1 MVAPVT
7 SINETRSSG
16 ISVVGERPWGTHFC
30 SFYES
35 KSDLLSMLLSY
46 FKAGLEA
53 NEFCVWVLT
62 EPLSERDAWD
72 GLRSAVPD
80 FDSYVARRSIEILDG
95 RDWYLKGGAF
105 DPTRVMS
112 AWNEKLDR
120 GLDRGY
126 AGLRGSGNTA
136 WLQKKDWNA
145 FSEYEQ
151 LVNDSVVGR
160 AAMLLCTY
168 SLKSCGATELL
179 DVVHTHQFA
188 MAMRHGDWELVETPE
203 LKQAKAEIKKK
214 EWERAAKME
223 ALGRRAG
230 GIAHDFNNILGAI
243 LGYGELAQD
252 ALSLGDKAR
261 RYVDQVMQAGSRGK
275 GLVERILT
283 FSQGALGERAPLGVQ
298 PIVEE
303 VLDLLGPS
311 LPAGVRLQK
320 QLEAADAAMMGDATQ
335 FHELTMNLCSNAVQA
350 IEGGGVITV
359 TLERRAPEERC
370 DLSHGVVDAGRY
382 VCLSVSDTGAGIA
395 PSVLQ
400 RIFDPFFTTKQRGKG
415 TGLGLTLVQTI
426 VADFGGSIDVVTRV
440 GVGSTFTVWLPE
452 APDNPIPRTD
462 PRVEAPHGCGQTVM
476 IVDDEPMLVA
486 LAEETLTEL
495 GYQPVGFASSTDAL
509 EAFCRDPGR
518 FDLVLTDETMPEL
531 TGTELTRDIRKL
543 RPDIS
548 VIMMSGHSGEDL
560 SERARAAGVCEL
572 IRKPLVRSD
581 IAVPLA
587 RAVQKGH

>member
-1 MVAPVT
+1 MVAPMT
-7 SINETRSSG
+7 SINETRNSG
-16 ISVVGERPWGTHFC
+16 ISVVGQRPWGTHFC

-35 KSDLLSMLLSY
+35 KTDLLNMLLSY

-53 NEFCVWVLT
+53 NEFCVWVVA
-62 EPLSERDAWD
+62 EPLSEREAWD

-80 FDSYVARRSIEILDG
+80 FDRYMARRSIEIFEG
-95 RDWYLKGGAF
+95 RDWYLKGGVF

-126 AGLRGSGNTA
+126 AGLRGSGATA

-168 SLKSCGATELL
+168 SLESCRATELL

-188 MAMRHGDWELVETPE
+188 MAMRRGDWEMIETPE
-203 LKQAKAEIKKK
+203 LKHAKAEIKKK
-214 EWERAAKME
+214 EWERATKME

-230 GIAHDFNNILGAI
+230 GIAHDLNNILGAI
-243 LGYGELAQD
+243 LGYGELAQE
-252 ALSLGDKAR
+252 ALRGGNEAR
-261 RYVDQVMQAGSRGK
+261 RYVDQVVQAGFRGK

-283 FSQGALGERAPLGVQ
+283 FSQGALGEHAPLRVQ

-303 VLDLLGPS
+303 TLDLLEPS
-311 LPAGVRLQK
+311 LPAGVRLHK
-320 QLEAADAAMMGDATQ
+320 RLEAADAAMMGDATQ
-335 FHELTMNLCSNAVQA
+335 LHELTMNLCSNAVQA
-350 IEGGGVITV
+350 IEGCGAITV
-359 TLERRAPEERC
+359 TLERRTPEERC
-370 DLSHGVVDAGRY
+370 EISHGVVDAGQY

-395 PSVLQ
+395 PAVLQ
-400 RIFDPFFTTKQRGKG
+400 RIFDPFFTTKQKGKG

-426 VADFGGSIDVVTRV
+426 LADFGGSIDIVTRV

-452 APDNPIPRTD
+452 SRDIPILQADPKVEVPR
-462 PRVEAPHGCGQTVM
+462 GCGQTVM
-476 IVDDEPMLVA
+476 IVDDEPTLVA
-486 LAEETLTEL
+486 LAEEMLTNL
-495 GYQPVGFASSTDAL
+495 GYRPVGFASSTDAL
-509 EAFCRDPGR
+509 EAFRRDPDR
-518 FDLVLTDETMPEL
+518 FNVVLTDETMPEL

-543 RPDIS
+543 RPDTS
-548 VIMMSGHSGEDL
+548 VILMSGHSGPNLCD
-560 SERARAAGVCEL
+560 RAHAAGVCEL

-587 RAVQKGH
+587 KAVQKGH

>member
-1 MVAPVT
+1 MR

-16 ISVVGERPWGTHFC
+16 LSVVGERPWGTHFC

-35 KSDLLSMLLSY
+35 KSDLLNMLLSY

-62 EPLSERDAWD
+62 EPLSERDAWE

-80 FDSYVARRSIEILDG
+80 FDSYVARGSIEILDG

-203 LKQAKAEIKKK
+203 LKRAKAEIKKK

-230 GIAHDFNNILGAI
+230 GIAHDLNNILGAI

-252 ALSLGDKAR
+252 ALGLGNKAR

-283 FSQGALGERAPLGVQ
+283 FSQGALGERAPLRVQ

-382 VCLSVSDTGAGIA
+382 VCLSVSDSGAGIA
-395 PSVLQ
+395 PAVLQ

-440 GVGSTFTVWLPE
+440 GIGSTFTVWLPE
-452 APDNPIPRTD
+452 APDNPIPWID
-462 PRVEAPHGCGQTVM
+462 PRVEVPHGCGQTVM

-495 GYQPVGFASSTDAL
+495 GYQPVGFGSSTDAL
-509 EAFCRDPGR
+509 EAFGRDPDR

-543 RPDIS
+543 RPDIA